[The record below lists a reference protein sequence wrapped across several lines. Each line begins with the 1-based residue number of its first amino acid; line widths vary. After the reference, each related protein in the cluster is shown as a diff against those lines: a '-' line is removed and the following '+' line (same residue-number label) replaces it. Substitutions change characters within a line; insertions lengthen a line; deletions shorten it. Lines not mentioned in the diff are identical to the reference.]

1 MKLWL
6 GSLFHGVRIHL
17 MEINDLLA
25 IAPPDMQALWSLIG
39 TAPAGFFLDFSR
51 IYGNIPFI
59 LWGIPITLAFSVT
72 SALIGFVW
80 GTILSVF
87 KISSFKP
94 LKWFADAYTSIFRG
108 TPLILQLAIIYF
120 ATPQL
125 TGFTP
130 SGFQAGVA
138 TFALNSAA
146 YSSETI
152 RGGIMAVDKG
162 QREAA
167 MTLGVKYPMM
177 MWDIILP
184 QAFKNI
190 LPALVN
196 ETIAL
201 LKDSALV
208 STVGALD
215 LMRRAQVVA
224 AEKYIYF
231 EPLMFVAIIYYLMVM
246 GLTLLARRLEQRMR
260 KSD

>member
-1 MKLWL
+1 MTIEWL
-6 GSLFHGVRIHL
+6 Q
-17 MEINDLLA
+17 LLHYPSGFVLA
-25 IAPPDMQALWSLIG
+25 QG
-39 TAPAGFFLDFSR
+39 TGLTLDFGR
-51 IYGNIPFI
+51 ISDNIPFI
-59 LWGIPITLAFSVT
+59 LQGIPITLAFSIV
-72 SALIGFVW
+72 SALFGFTW
-80 GTILSVF
+80 GTILSIF
-87 KISSFKP
+87 KISNIKP
-94 LKWFADAYTSIFRG
+94 LKWFADIYTSIFRG

-130 SGFQAGVA
+130 TGFQAGVA

-152 RGGIMAVDKG
+152 RGGIMAVDRG

-167 MTLGVKYPMM
+167 MTLGVKYPTMM
-177 MWDIILP
+177 KDIILP

-196 ETIAL
+196 ESIAL

-215 LMRRAQVVA
+215 LMRRGQVVA
-224 AEKYIYF
+224 AEKFIYF
-231 EPLMFVAIIYYLMVM
+231 EPLIFVAIVYYVMVM
-246 GLTLLARRLEQRMR
+246 GLTFFAQRLERRMR